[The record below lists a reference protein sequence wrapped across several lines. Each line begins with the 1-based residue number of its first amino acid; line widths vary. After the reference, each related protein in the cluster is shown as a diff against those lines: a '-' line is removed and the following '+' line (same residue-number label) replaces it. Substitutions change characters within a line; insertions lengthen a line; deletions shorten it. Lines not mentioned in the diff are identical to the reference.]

1 VEYTINRAASGPIA
15 GEREAHPPFL
25 RELPMPSKVQA
36 DIVAGIRQFVEREVL
51 PHASEL
57 EHRDEYPTAIVEG
70 LKAQGLF
77 GANVPAEFGGLGLDY
92 TTFAMVIEELAR
104 GWMSIVGPLGTHS
117 VICDILHRFGTERQ
131 RRMFLPGLASGER
144 RGGLALSEAD
154 AGTDVQRI
162 RTIAV
167 RDGAGYRIN
176 GSKMWITN
184 GRHGNTF
191 VLAAKTDPAADPPH
205 AGISAFVIEKGGAG
219 FRVGRDIDKLGYKG
233 VETCEL
239 LFDNFYV
246 PADNLIG
253 GREGQGFKQI
263 MTGLE
268 SERLNVAA
276 RGVGLAR
283 AAFEDALRYSQQRHT
298 FGKPICEHQTIQ
310 IKLADMAT
318 KIEAARLLVY
328 SAAEKKDRGE
338 RCDLEA
344 GMAKLF
350 ATETAQEVALEA
362 LRIHGGAGY
371 SKDLNVERYYR
382 DAPLLIVG
390 GGTNEL
396 QRLIIARQLIAR
408 HPAK

>member
-1 VEYTINRAASGPIA
+1 MNAPNRM
-15 GEREAHPPFL
+15 R
-25 RELPMPSKVQA
+25 Q
-36 DIVAGIRQFVEREVL
+36 DIVDGIRQFVERHVM
-51 PHASEL
+51 PVASQL
-57 EHRDEYPTAIVEG
+57 EHDDQYPTEIVEG
-70 LKAQGLF
+70 LKELGLF
-77 GANVPAEFGGLGLDY
+77 GANVPAAYGGLGLDY
-92 TTFAMVIEELAR
+92 TTYAMVIEELSR
-104 GWMSIVGPLGTHS
+104 GWMSVVGPLGTHS
-117 VICDILHRFGTERQ
+117 VICDIIHRFGTEEQRQ
-131 RRMFLPGLASGER
+131 QFLPGLAAGQR

-162 RTIAV
+162 TTTATRH
-167 RDGAGYRIN
+167 DGGYVIN
-176 GSKMWITN
+176 GAKMWITN

-191 VLAAKTDPAADPPH
+191 VLAAKTDPRAEPPH
-205 AGISAFVIEKGGAG
+205 RGISAFVIEKGGAG
-219 FRVGRDIDKLGYKG
+219 FTVGRDIDKLGYKG

-239 LFDNFYV
+239 SFHDFFV
-246 PADNLIG
+246 PEQNLIG
-253 GREGQGFKQI
+253 GSEGEGFKQI

-268 SERLNVAA
+268 SERINVAA

-283 AAFEDALRYSQQRHT
+283 AAFEDAIHYAQQRQT
-298 FGKPICEHQTIQ
+298 FGKPIAEHQTIQ

-318 KIEAARLLVY
+318 KIEASRLLVY

-350 ATETAQEVALEA
+350 ATESAQEIVLEA

-371 SKDLNVERYYR
+371 SKDFRVERYYR

-396 QRLIIARQLIAR
+396 QRLIIAKGLV
-408 HPAK
+408 AKYAAQS

>member
-1 VEYTINRAASGPIA
+1 MFASDKMQQGIVES
-15 GEREAHPPFL
+15 
-25 RELPMPSKVQA
+25 
-36 DIVAGIRQFVEREVL
+36 IRLFVERMVI
-51 PHASEL
+51 PVASEL
-57 EHRDEYPTAIVEG
+57 EHKDEYPTQIVEG
-70 LKAQGLF
+70 MRELGLF
-77 GANVPAEFGGLGLDY
+77 GANVPQAYGGLGLDS
-92 TTFAMVIEELAR
+92 TTFAMIIEELAR
-104 GWMSIVGPLGTHS
+104 GWMSVVGPLGTHS
-117 VICDILHRFGTERQ
+117 VICDIIHRFGTEEQ
-131 RRMFLPGLASGER
+131 RRAFLPGLASGER

-162 RTIAV
+162 TTTATR
-167 RDGAGYRIN
+167 RGDGYLIN

-191 VLAAKTDPAADPPH
+191 VLAAKTDLKAEPPYQ
-205 AGISAFVIEKGGAG
+205 GISAFVIEKGGAG
-219 FRVGRDIDKLGYKG
+219 FHVARDIDKLGYKG

-239 LFDNFYV
+239 VFDNFLV
-246 PADNLIG
+246 PAGNLVG
-253 GREGQGFKQI
+253 GREGEGFKHI

-283 AAFEDALRYSQQRHT
+283 AAFEDAIHYAQQRHT

-318 KIEAARLLVY
+318 KLEAARLLVY
-328 SAAEKKDRGE
+328 SAAQKKDRGE

-350 ATETAQEVALEA
+350 ATESAQDIALEA

-371 SKDLNVERYYR
+371 SKDFRVERYYR

-396 QRLIIARQLIAR
+396 QRLIIAKALV
-408 HPAK
+408 AKYPLK

>member
-1 VEYTINRAASGPIA
+1 MSTSE
-15 GEREAHPPFL
+15 
-25 RELPMPSKVQA
+25 KVQRH
-36 DIVAGIRQFVEREVL
+36 IVEVIRTFVERKIMPV
-51 PHASEL
+51 ASEL
-57 EHRDEYPTAIVEG
+57 EHADAYPTEIVEEMKE
-70 LKAQGLF
+70 LGLF
-77 GANVPAEFGGLGLDY
+77 GANVPAEYGGLALDY
-92 TTFAMVIEELAR
+92 ATFAMVIEELAR
-104 GWMSIVGPLGTHS
+104 GWMSVVGPLGTHT
-117 VICDILHRFGTERQ
+117 VICDILARFGTEAQKRE
-131 RRMFLPGLASGER
+131 FLPGLASGQR

-154 AGTDVQRI
+154 AGTDVQRL
-162 RTIAV
+162 RTTAT
-167 RDGAGYRIN
+167 RDGDGYRIN

-191 VLAAKTDPAADPPH
+191 VLAAKTDTKTVPAH
-205 AGISAFVIEKGGAG
+205 QGISAFVIEKGGPG
-219 FRVGRDIDKLGYKG
+219 FEVARDIDKLGYRG

-239 LFDNFYV
+239 FFHDFFV
-246 PADNLIG
+246 PANALIG
-253 GREGQGFKQI
+253 GQEGQGFRQI

-268 SERLNVAA
+268 SERINVAA

-283 AAFEDALRYSQQRHT
+283 AAFDDAIQYAQQRHT

-318 KIEAARLLVY
+318 KIEAARLLVR
-328 SAAEKKDRGE
+328 SAADKKDRGE

-371 SKDLNVERYYR
+371 SKDLRVERYYR
-382 DAPLLIVG
+382 DAPLLIIG

-396 QRLIIARQLIAR
+396 QRLIIAKGLL
-408 HPAK
+408 AKYPPK

>member
-1 VEYTINRAASGPIA
+1 MV
-15 GEREAHPPFL
+15 AHDNM
-25 RELPMPSKVQA
+25 RR
-36 DIVAGIRQFVEREVL
+36 DIVDSIRQFVERKIV
-51 PHASEL
+51 PVASRL
-57 EHRDEYPTAIVEG
+57 EHNDEYPTEIVEG
-70 LKAQGLF
+70 MKELGLF
-77 GANVPAEFGGLGLDY
+77 GANVPQEYGGLGLDY
-92 TTFAMVIEELAR
+92 TTFAMVIEELSR
-104 GWMSIVGPLGTHS
+104 GWMSAVGPLGTHS
-117 VICDILHRFGTERQ
+117 VICDIIYRFGTQQQ
-131 RRMFLPGLASGER
+131 RLQFLPGLASGQR

-154 AGTDVQRI
+154 AGTDVQRLSTTAT
-162 RTIAV
+162 R
-167 RDGAGYRIN
+167 RDTGYLIN

-191 VLAAKTDPAADPPH
+191 VLAAKTDVKADPPYQ
-205 AGISAFVIEKGGAG
+205 GISAFIIEKGGQG
-219 FRVGRDIDKLGYKG
+219 FSVTRDIDKLGYKG

-239 LFDNFYV
+239 HFENFFV
-246 PADNLIG
+246 PAENLVG
-253 GREGQGFKQI
+253 GAEGEGFKQI

-268 SERLNVAA
+268 SERINVAA

-283 AAFEDALRYSQQRHT
+283 AAFEDAIHYAQQRHT

-310 IKLADMAT
+310 NKLADMAT

-328 SAAEKKDRGE
+328 SAAEMKDRGQ

-350 ATETAQEVALEA
+350 ATESAQEISLEA

-371 SKDLNVERYYR
+371 SKDFNVERYYR

-396 QRLIIARQLIAR
+396 QRLIIAKALV
-408 HPAK
+408 AKYPLK

>member
-1 VEYTINRAASGPIA
+1 MI
-15 GEREAHPPFL
+15 
-25 RELPMPSKVQA
+25 ELDKMRQ
-36 DIVAGIRQFVEREVL
+36 DIVDGIRRFVERSIMPV
-51 PHASEL
+51 ANRL
-57 EHRDEYPTAIVEG
+57 ERDDEYPSEIVEG
-70 LKAQGLF
+70 MKELGLF
-77 GANVPAEFGGLGLDY
+77 GCNVPQAYGGLGLDT
-92 TTFAMVIEELAR
+92 TTFAMIIEELAR
-104 GWMSIVGPLGTHS
+104 GWMSVVGPLGTHS
-117 VICDILHRFGTERQ
+117 VICDIIYRYGTEEQ
-131 RRMFLPGLASGER
+131 RRQFLPGLAAGHR

-154 AGTDVQRI
+154 AGTDVQRLTTTAT
-162 RTIAV
+162 RNG
-167 RDGAGYRIN
+167 DGYRIN
-176 GSKMWITN
+176 GTKMWITN
-184 GRHGNTF
+184 GRRGNTF
-191 VLAAKTDPAADPPH
+191 VLAAKTDPKADPPH
-205 AGISAFVIEKGGAG
+205 RGISAFIIEKGGDG
-219 FRVGRDIDKLGYKG
+219 FRVARDIDKLGYKG

-239 LFDNFYV
+239 AFDNFFV
-246 PADNLIG
+246 PAANLVG
-253 GREGQGFKQI
+253 GREGEGFKHI

-268 SERLNVAA
+268 SERINVAA

-283 AAFEDALRYSQQRHT
+283 AAFEDAIHYAQTRHT

-328 SAAEKKDRGE
+328 SAAQKKDRGE

-350 ATETAQEVALEA
+350 ATESAQEIVLEA

-396 QRLIIARQLIAR
+396 QRLIIAKGLV
-408 HPAK
+408 AKYPVK

>member
-1 VEYTINRAASGPIA
+1 MVTPAKMR
-15 GEREAHPPFL
+15 
-25 RELPMPSKVQA
+25 Q
-36 DIVAGIRQFVEREVL
+36 DIVASIRQFVERDIIPV
-51 PHASEL
+51 ASQL
-57 EHRDEYPTAIVEG
+57 EHKDEYPVKIVQGMKE
-70 LKAQGLF
+70 LGLF
-77 GANVPAEFGGLGLDY
+77 GANVPPEYGGLGLDY
-92 TTFAMVIEELAR
+92 TTYAMIIEELSR
-104 GWMSIVGPLGTHS
+104 GWMSVVGPLGTHS
-117 VICDILHRFGTERQ
+117 VICDIINRFGTEQQRQ
-131 RRMFLPGLASGER
+131 AFLPGLAGGER

-154 AGTDVQRI
+154 AGTDVQRLTTTAT
-162 RTIAV
+162 R
-167 RDGAGYRIN
+167 RGDGYLIN

-191 VLAAKTDPAADPPH
+191 VLAAKTDLKADPPH
-205 AGISAFVIEKGGAG
+205 LGISAFIIEKGGEG
-219 FRVGRDIDKLGYKG
+219 FQVARDIDKLGYKG

-239 LFDNFYV
+239 FFDSFFV
-246 PADNLIG
+246 PAKNLIG
-253 GREGQGFKQI
+253 GVENQGFKQI

-268 SERLNVAA
+268 SERINVAA

-283 AAFEDALRYSQQRHT
+283 AAFEDALQYAQVRHT

-318 KIEAARLLVY
+318 KIEASRLLVY
-328 SAAEKKDRGE
+328 SAADKKDRGE

-350 ATETAQEVALEA
+350 ATETAQEVALDA

-371 SKDLNVERYYR
+371 SKDLRVERYYR

-396 QRLIIARQLIAR
+396 QRLIIAKALVAKY
-408 HPAK
+408 PAK